1 MIIMKKIMILLAVA
15 MMTTLSVNAQS
26 AIELAKQQRELNDI
40 NMKLLNAKPS
50 KDAKKQAKEF
60 KKQGWQVNAGDN
72 TIEKQITESQ
82 LMSKELMVDEAG
94 NRCTRYIQ
102 APGQTTAGSFNVAY
116 AAARN
121 NATVQLAATLEQQV
135 AAAMQT
141 VIDNAQ
147 SSSISAVTVD
157 KFHERA
163 KTIVDASLSNSIPV
177 LCLYRVLNNGNFEVM
192 VRMAYDKKEFA
203 AKLKRKMQ
211 KELEIEGDE
220 LNKLVDQVLQQN

>member
-1 MIIMKKIMILLAVA
+1 MKKIIILLAVA
-15 MMTTLSVNAQS
+15 MMTTASVNAQS
-26 AIELAKQQRELNDI
+26 AIELAKEQKELNDI

-60 KKQGWQVNAGDN
+60 KKQGWKVNAGDN
-72 TIEKQITESQ
+72 TIEKQITDGQ

-94 NRCTRYIQ
+94 NRTRRYIQ
-102 APGQTTAGSFNVAY
+102 APGQTTAGSFNAAY
-116 AAARN
+116 AAARA

-141 VIDNAQ
+141 IIDNAQ
-147 SSSISAVTVD
+147 SSAISAVTVD

-163 KTIVDASLSNSIPV
+163 KTIVDASLTNSIPV
-177 LCLYRVLNNGNFEVM
+177 LTLYRVLNNGNFEVM

-203 AKLKRKMQ
+203 AQLKRKMQ
-211 KELEIEGDE
+211 KELEIEGNE
-220 LNKLVDQVLQQN
+220 LNSLVDQVLQQN